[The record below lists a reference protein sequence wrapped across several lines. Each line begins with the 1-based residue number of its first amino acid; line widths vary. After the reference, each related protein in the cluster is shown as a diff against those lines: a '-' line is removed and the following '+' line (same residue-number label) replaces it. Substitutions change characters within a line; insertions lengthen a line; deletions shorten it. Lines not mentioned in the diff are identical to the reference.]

1 MRVRYVRTFYDAF
14 RTVVLHLRVF
24 CGYNRFAIG
33 QIQKNGADHHFSS
46 GNTIAS
52 LVNNVYQTDQG
63 RLAYPARESYHLAS
77 DFAISK

>member
-1 MRVRYVRTFYDAF
+1 MMQIASHMLLLARIR
-14 RTVVLHLRVF
+14 
-24 CGYNRFAIG
+24 GYNRFAIG